1 MKSYLIFF
9 FFIILKCFGQEVSE
23 INKVL
28 EIPDNLEYQQEIRIY
43 EDYSIG
49 NRIVLFRMFNDKADG
64 WIVQKFWYQKDF
76 KSVTKI
82 DQSSF
87 PKESSGKLKPVN
99 ADLIWLK
106 ILITNVEFLPNMEDI
121 RYKFGKPEIT
131 SYKGEF
137 EIKTRKKIAL
147 DGIGYKV
154 YIRNGKSKNSFFFD
168 NPEIYLKD
176 YPTVDE
182 LISYNELLSVLKK
195 ELDF

>member
-1 MKSYLIFF
+1 MRSYLIFF
-9 FFIILKCFGQEVSE
+9 FFIILKCFRQEVSE

-49 NRIVLFRMFNDKADG
+49 NRIVLFRMFNDKANG